1 MDEKRYNPMK
11 GQNRVGEYRSHPVK
25 TLKTHIAEVPTLS
38 AVVAP
43 FVTCDITLPTFPE
56 RKQSF

>member
-1 MDEKRYNPMK
+1 MDEKRYNPMET
-11 GQNRVGEYRSHPVK
+11 GVGEYRSHPVK
-25 TLKTHIAEVPTLS
+25 MIKTYITEVPTLS

-56 RKQSF
+56 RK